1 MGGGSVDLALAVLR
15 VTLGA
20 VFVAH
25 GVNHIAGGGKIAGTA
40 RWFEGLGMRPGLF
53 HAWMAS
59 LTEIGAGALLLVGLI
74 TPVAAAGVVGVML
87 VAWVTNHARNGFFI
101 FRPGEGYEYVMT
113 LTVVGL
119 VVATLGPGSW
129 SLDHVAGIEAE
140 LAGWHGL
147 AIGGGAGVAGAAAL
161 LAGFWRPGRHGAG
174 AGPPST

>member
-1 MGGGSVDLALAVLR
+1 MGGDSANLALAVLR
-15 VTLGA
+15 VVLGV

-25 GVNHIAGGGKIAGTA
+25 GVNHIVGGGKIAGTA
-40 RWFEGLGMRPGLF
+40 RWFERLGMRPGLL
-53 HAWMAS
+53 HAWTAS
-59 LTEIGAGALLLVGLI
+59 LTELGAGVLLLVGLV

-119 VVATLGPGSW
+119 VVATLGPGRW
-129 SLDHVAGIEAE
+129 SLDHVAGIEAA

-147 AIGGGAGVAGAAAL
+147 AIGGGAGALGAAAL
-161 LAGFWRPGRHGAG
+161 LAGFWRPGRSGSE
-174 AGPPST
+174 GPSA